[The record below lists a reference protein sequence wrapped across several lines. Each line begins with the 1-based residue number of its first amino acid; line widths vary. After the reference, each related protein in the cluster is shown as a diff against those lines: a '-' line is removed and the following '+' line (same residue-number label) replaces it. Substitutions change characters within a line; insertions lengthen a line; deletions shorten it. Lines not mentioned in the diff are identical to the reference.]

1 MKRFLVAL
9 LAVSLLVSGLS
20 HSASAQLQ
28 AGGVNKEGSWYVGE
42 GLKKGDQ
49 FSYNLCHVY
58 YKDCTPFKID
68 FWVEGSEKVG
78 SEDQWKLQAVVYDGG
93 KIYKGTINVGKVA
106 AEPVGST
113 KNLVP
118 YSAAFKSSLS
128 WLSAYATAE
137 TQGLTGKGPKQFS
150 MPSWGKIG
158 NIGGEQIIPAS
169 EEKIP
174 VPAGVFDTVRVTWKT
189 GGKINNVWIVDEFPF
204 PVKADTYAHVAEGVP
219 PQEYRFEL
227 LKFQRDVTKNPFE
240 KIVDTGAATAR
251 GDCPAI
257 TEDFAQVTK
266 NTNTNTM
273 IISVKYSPKT
283 PKQGCPMD
291 MIIDFKR
298 KVNQEEFENEVHYDV
313 LVVKAGA
320 SGTEVERSL
329 ASEAKRSAFFTTGG
343 QVRTTIDIKESGK
356 TTYAILVK
364 GTGPE
369 TAPDALKAGFITFD
383 ATIQAGTGTA
393 PSEPTQPTTKLG
405 EIVIPSWIKTNA
417 KFWSD
422 GKITDK
428 DFVSGIQYLI
438 NQKIIKIPSSTSSGA
453 KSDVIPSWVK
463 DAAKFWAEGQ
473 TTDKDFVNG
482 LQYLIT
488 NGIIKLKS

>member
-1 MKRFLVAL
+1 LKTFLVAL

-20 HSASAQLQ
+20 HGASAQLQ
-28 AGGVNKEGSWYVGE
+28 AGGVNKEGSWWVGE

-58 YKDCTPFKID
+58 YKDCTQFKID
-68 FWVEGSEKVG
+68 FWVEGNEKVG
-78 SEDQWKLQAVVYDGG
+78 SEDQWKLQTVVYDEG
-93 KIYKGTINVGKVA
+93 KVYKGTINLGKIA

-118 YSAAFKSSLS
+118 YAAAFKSSLA
-128 WLSAYATAE
+128 WLSAYATSDSA
-137 TQGLTGKGPKQFS
+137 QNSIKGPKKFN

-169 EEKIP
+169 EEQIA
-174 VPAGVFDTVRVTWKT
+174 VPDGVFDTVRITWKT
-189 GGKINNVWIVDEFPF
+189 GGKVNNVWIVDDFPF
-204 PVKADTYAHVAEGVP
+204 PVKADTYAHVSSGVP

-227 LKFQRDVTKNPFE
+227 LDFQRDVAKNPFE
-240 KIVDTGAATAR
+240 KIKDTGAVSAD
-251 GDCPAI
+251 GNCPPV
-257 TEDFAQVTK
+257 TEDFAQVSK

-273 IISVKYSPKT
+273 IINVKYSPKS
-283 PKQGCPMD
+283 PKQGCTMD

-298 KVNQEEFENEVHYDV
+298 KVNQEEFENEVHYDI
-313 LVVKAGA
+313 LVVKTDA
-320 SGTEVERSL
+320 SGTEVVRSL
-329 ASEAKRSAFFTTGG
+329 ADEAKRNAFFTTSG
-343 QVRTTIDIKESGK
+343 QVRTTIDIKEVGK

-369 TAPDALKAGFITFD
+369 TAPDALKAGFVTFD
-383 ATIQAGTGTA
+383 VNVQAGTGT
-393 PSEPTQPTTKLG
+393 TPTTPAPTTPKPG

-417 KFWSD
+417 KFWAD
-422 GKITDK
+422 GSITDK

-438 NQKIIKIPSSTSSGA
+438 NQKVIKIPSSTSTGA
-453 KSDVIPSWVK
+453 KSDVIPTWVK
-463 DAAKFWAEGQ
+463 NAAKFWAEGQ

>member
-1 MKRFLVAL
+1 LKRFLVAL
-9 LAVSLLVSGLS
+9 LAVSLILSGLS
-20 HSASAQLQ
+20 QSASAQLQ

-42 GLKKGDQ
+42 GLKKGDF
-49 FSYNLCHVY
+49 FSYNVCHTY
-58 YKDCTPFKID
+58 YKDCTPFQID
-68 FWVEGSEKVG
+68 FWVEGDEQVG
-78 SEDQWKLQAVVYDGG
+78 SETQWHLQVLVKESG
-93 KIYKGTINVGKVA
+93 KTIRGTINLGKIA
-106 AEPVGST
+106 AEPIGST
-113 KNLVP
+113 KNLIP
-118 YSAAFKSSLS
+118 HAAAFKSSFS
-128 WLSAYATAE
+128 WLSAYATGDINDA
-137 TQGLTGKGPKQFS
+137 TGKGPKKFS

-169 EEKIP
+169 EEKIA
-174 VPAGVFDTVRVTWKT
+174 VPDGVFDTVRITWKT
-189 GGKINNVWIVDEFPF
+189 GGKVNNVWIVDNLPF
-204 PVKADTYAHVAEGVP
+204 PVKADTYAHVSSGVP

-227 LKFQRDVTKNPFE
+227 LDFQRDVKTNP
-240 KIVDTGAATAR
+240 IRDTGDS
-251 GDCPAI
+251 GGPDSSLNCPKPSN
-257 TEDFAQVTK
+257 EFAQVSK

-273 IISVKYSPKT
+273 IIDVKYSPKN

-313 LVVKAGA
+313 LVVKPTS
-320 SGTEVERSL
+320 SGIPDTLRSL
-329 ASEAKRSAFFTTGG
+329 AGEAKRNAFFTTSG
-343 QVRTTIDIKESGK
+343 QVRTAIDIKESGK

-369 TAPDALKAGFITFD
+369 VAPDPAKIGFITFD
-383 ATIQAGTGTA
+383 VDVQAGTGTTA
-393 PSEPTQPTTKLG
+393 PTTPTKPG

-422 GKITDK
+422 GRITDK

-438 NQKIIKIPSSTSSGA
+438 NQKIIKIPTTTSSGTQ
-453 KSDVIPSWVK
+453 SDVIPSWVK
-463 DAAKFWAEGQ
+463 NAAKFWSEGQ